1 MSIYQFNNFHNFD
14 IFKKLEGKCA
24 TQCGDDNGTISQLG
38 RRILNVQATTTQK
51 FKDINIFNTFRIY
64 NIYYKHDNGTI
75 SQLGRRILN
84 VQTATKQKLHSG
96 SAKYKY
102 IHIKGHFE
110 LRVGNILLF
119 GSSKRSVGGRTSKY
133 FRPKCILARGS
144 RS

>member
-1 MSIYQFNNFHNFD
+1 MSIYQFTNFHNFD

-51 FKDINIFNTFRIY
+51 F
-64 NIYYKHDNGTI
+64 H
-75 SQLGRRILN
+75 L
-84 VQTATKQKLHSG
+84 G

-102 IHIKGHFE
+102 KHIRGQFGP
-110 LRVGNILLF
+110 RIGNISLF

-133 FRPKCILARGS
+133 SCPKCILAGRY

>member
-38 RRILNVQATTTQK
+38 RRILNVQATTKHK
-51 FKDINIFNTFRIY
+51 F
-64 NIYYKHDNGTI
+64 H
-75 SQLGRRILN
+75 L
-84 VQTATKQKLHSG
+84 G

-102 IHIKGHFE
+102 KHLKGQFWP
-110 LRVGNILLF
+110 RVGNISLF
-119 GSSKRSVGGRTSKY
+119 GSSRRSVGGQTSKY
-133 FRPKCILARGS
+133 SRPKCILARGS